1 MYHKNESKGKRE
13 NMISYIFFSL
23 ILLGA
28 IFCAIRMST
37 NDFKR
42 RIIPDVYLFPFLFA
56 GLLITTFFPWP
67 VTIADSVIGGA
78 MGYCLGLIVG
88 FIFER
93 IKKNQKYPPIGMGD
107 IKLLGAGGIWL
118 GTIGLAIAMVFA
130 CILSLIWGYN
140 KKQKYIPFAPFF
152 LIGGFLS
159 LIIIQFLI

>member
-1 MYHKNESKGKRE
+1 
-13 NMISYIFFSL
+13 MIYYIFFSFVL
-23 ILLGA
+23 IGA
-28 IFCAIRMST
+28 VFCAYRMAT
-37 NDFKR
+37 ADFRR

-56 GLLITTFFPWP
+56 GLLTATFFPWP
-67 VTIADSVIGGA
+67 ITIADSVVGGA

-93 IKKNQKYPPIGMGD
+93 LAKKAEKYPPIGMGD

-118 GTIGLAIAMVFA
+118 GTMGLGIAM
-130 CILSLIWGYN
+130 LISCVLAFIWN
-140 KKQKYIPFAPFF
+140 LKKHEKYIPFAPFF

>member
-1 MYHKNESKGKRE
+1 
-13 NMISYIFFSL
+13 MIYYIFFSL
-23 ILLGA
+23 VLLGA
-28 IFCAIRMST
+28 IFCAIRMAS

-67 VTIADSVIGGA
+67 VTTADSVIGGA
-78 MGYCLGLIVG
+78 TGYCLGLIIG
-88 FIFER
+88 FIFEH
-93 IKKNQKYPPIGMGD
+93 IKKRQKYPPIGMGD

-118 GTIGLAIAMVFA
+118 GVMGLAIAMFFA
-130 CILSLIWGYN
+130 SILSCIWGYR

-152 LIGGFLS
+152 LTGGFLS

>member
-1 MYHKNESKGKRE
+1 
-13 NMISYIFFSL
+13 MIYYIFFSL
-23 ILLGA
+23 VLIGA
-28 IFCAIRMST
+28 IFCAYRMAT
-37 NDFKR
+37 ADFRR

-56 GLLITTFFPWP
+56 GLLTVTFFPWP
-67 VTIADSVIGGA
+67 ITIADSVVGGA
-78 MGYCLGLIVG
+78 MGYCLGLVVG

-93 IKKNQKYPPIGMGD
+93 IKKDEKYPPIGMGD

-118 GTIGLAIAMVFA
+118 GTMGLSFAM
-130 CILSLIWGYN
+130 LISCVLAYIWATR

>member
-1 MYHKNESKGKRE
+1 
-13 NMISYIFFSL
+13 MIYYIFFSL
-23 ILLGA
+23 LLIGA
-28 IFCAIRMST
+28 IFCAYRMSAA
-37 NDFKR
+37 DFER

-67 VTIADSVIGGA
+67 ITIADSVVAGA
-78 MGYCLGLIVG
+78 LGYCLGLVVG

-93 IKKNQKYPPIGMGD
+93 IKKGSKYPPIGMGD

-118 GTIGLAIAMVFA
+118 GTMGLAIAMMFSCVLA
-130 CILSLIWGYN
+130 YLWNIK

-159 LIIIQFLI
+159 FITIQFLL

>member
-1 MYHKNESKGKRE
+1 
-13 NMISYIFFSL
+13 MISYIFFSL
-23 ILLGA
+23 VLLGA
-28 IFCAIRMST
+28 IFCAIRMSS
-37 NDFKR
+37 NDFKH

-56 GLLITTFFPWP
+56 GLLITTFFTWP

-88 FIFER
+88 FVFEHFT
-93 IKKNQKYPPIGMGD
+93 KHAKYPPIGMGD

-118 GTIGLAIAMVFA
+118 GTMGLAIAMAFA
-130 CILSLIWGYN
+130 CVFSLIWCRT
-140 KKQKYIPFAPFF
+140 KKQKYVPFAPFF